1 MLQAAPSSSETEAPS
16 TLPELPS
23 SQIASRLMEAAYLY
37 TQARYCVLD
46 WIQIREWHQKREDI
60 CFAGTRD
67 DIETQISMLSMT
79 VLSRI

>member
-1 MLQAAPSSSETEAPS
+1 
-16 TLPELPS
+16 
-23 SQIASRLMEAAYLY
+23 MEAAYLY

-67 DIETQISMLSMT
+67 DIDTQISMLSMA
-79 VLSRI
+79 LFSQS